1 MYKNWNIPEYAKSN
15 PHQFVQKLL
24 NTLHAKY
31 NVHSMLSFDWQ
42 EYTVE
47 VEASEKPLV
56 ILHFLHNLKYR
67 HVLCFTNSVES
78 THRQVTIV
86 YR

>member
-1 MYKNWNIPEYAKSN
+1 MYMYMYPNSITDVATYY
-15 PHQFVQKLL
+15 
-24 NTLHAKY
+24 T
-31 NVHSMLSFDWQ
+31 LSFDWQ

-78 THRQVTIV
+78 THRQVTII
-86 YR
+86 